1 MFAFLDAGIFLFF
14 IGLAI
19 IVRIGEKGLGEAV
32 KALFNRVLDP
42 PILAAFIMAIAIY
55 LVLAVSRVSN
65 ALGPS
70 HEGPSLARRLTVVWI
85 GLAVLFLLAYGLL
98 EDRNIR
104 MFVVGGG
111 VAFLIFQVLSR
122 VGAWRWAGWDEE
134 ERTFARR
141 RRKVPLRRGW
151 VWIQYITLGVVAT
164 LMAVAIATGIVTA
177 AVYAGIVLVAAI
189 GIFIIADVIRRE
201 PI

>member
-1 MFAFLDAGIFLFF
+1 
-14 IGLAI
+14 
-19 IVRIGEKGLGEAV
+19 
-32 KALFNRVLDP
+32 
-42 PILAAFIMAIAIY
+42 MAIAIY
-55 LVLAVSRVSN
+55 AALAVSRVSN
-65 ALGPS
+65 ALRSG
-70 HEGPSLARRLTVVWI
+70 HEGPSLARRLTVVSI
-85 GLAVLFLLAYGLL
+85 GLAVLFLLVYGLL

-122 VGAWRWAGWDEE
+122 VGAWRWGGWDEE

-141 RRKVPLRRGW
+141 RRKAPIHRGW
-151 VWIQYITLGVVAT
+151 VWIQYLTLGVAAA
-164 LMAVAIATGIVTA
+164 LMAIAIATGIVTA
-177 AVYAGIVLVAAI
+177 AVYAGVVLVAAI